1 MKINDNVTTEQFFT
15 NKEYRGD
22 DMKEE
27 WRDIDGYEGLY
38 MVSNKGN
45 VKSLNYKKT
54 GKEGILKPHK
64 TNWGYLR
71 VRLCKDGKSKNY
83 LIHRL
88 VAQAFCENP
97 KGYKDVNHK
106 DENKQNN
113 KASNL
118 EWCTSSYNNTYNDR
132 AKKAGRKLRNDPN
145 RSKAVIA
152 IDKITGLIL
161 EFPST
166 HEASRQTK
174 INQGNISNCCTGRQK
189 SAGGF
194 YWLYADEDDDTE

>member
-1 MKINDNVTTEQFFT
+1 M
-15 NKEYRGD
+15 
-22 DMKEE
+22 EE
-27 WRDIDGYEGLY
+27 IWKDIEGYEGY
-38 MVSNKGN
+38 YQVSNMGR
-45 VKSLNYKKT
+45 VKSLNYKHT
-54 GKEGILKPHK
+54 GKERMLKQSK
-64 TNWGYLR
+64 TNWGYSR
-71 VRLCKDGKSKNY
+71 VSFSKDGKSKHY
-83 LIHRL
+83 LVHRL
-88 VAQAFCENP
+88 VASAFCENP
-97 KGYKDVNHK
+97 HGYNNVNHK

-118 EWCTSSYNNTYNDR
+118 EWCNSSYNNTYNDR

-161 EFPST
+161 EFPSA

-174 INQGNISNCCTGRQK
+174 INQGNISNCCIGRQK

-194 YWLYADEDDDTE
+194 YWLYADEDDDTEQREA